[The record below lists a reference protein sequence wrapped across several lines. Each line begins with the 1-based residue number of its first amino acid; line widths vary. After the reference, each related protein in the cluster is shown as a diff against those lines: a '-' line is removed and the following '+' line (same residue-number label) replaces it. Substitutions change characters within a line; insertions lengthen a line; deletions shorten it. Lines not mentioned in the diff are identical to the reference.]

1 VEKAGDWTRLD
12 EIRSGLAGGV
22 QKEVAGKA
30 CMVPERPGR
39 VEFR

>member
-1 VEKAGDWTRLD
+1 VKKAGNWTRLD
-12 EIRSGLAGGV
+12 EIRSGLAGV

-39 VEFR
+39 VESR